1 MMNGKEAKSKP
12 IKRIVNESTTC
23 LSRYEKP
30 FVLARIRSRM
40 NEYLKSKYATST
52 FFYYTRDIDAIV
64 HQKRVSSTIKFHQI
78 MDSDS
83 KLEVLKR
90 YYKRHETAKKIVQ
103 LAEYFKFH
111 YEIPRIFL
119 EGFIG
124 IIDTFHDRR
133 RNQIYQI
140 VKMQIGKENIVGDE
154 TNSQLK
160 DQLDQRVNY
169 TSILKGLKTNQ
180 RYHMSRGDSLHDL
193 LTQMEALRLSNVK
206 GDISVATNDS
216 NQNKI
221 MDFNRYLLN
230 VHKSQEKPKAEFQV
244 STLKQLNFKK
254 NKEPEKSKKGD
265 SVKKKNRI
273 TIVSDHLNEFKGG
286 GGLKSVITRVLSGMK
301 GTPQRTVKKEAL
313 FKKKKSMAETES
325 VKTFEK
331 PLTKSEL
338 KNNLEIATKAS
349 LFSRNNSLFNSMKEN
364 LSTGPRNPSSTRNH
378 VSPDLFARYNY
389 ATLRTESDLFDMHLP
404 KNFSHGKKMTKL
416 TTQLTEKFM
425 QKGPP
430 QIGTVKSFDD
440 RRRSKMLTLLTEDNE
455 PDTNRVK
462 FSGKAQILASRSS
475 FSHIFQ
481 GNSSKKS
488 EILKRLKSEGKE
500 GPDVQLVHLK
510 ESLQFTSKP
519 KAKLKKE
526 SDSGVKLAK
535 KKSANKDPSFTGS
548 FKAKLKGSTANFGL

>member
-1 MMNGKEAKSKP
+1 MNGKEGKGKP
-12 IKRIVNESTTC
+12 IKKIVNESTTC
-23 LSRYEKP
+23 LSRYDKP

-64 HQKRVSSTIKFHQI
+64 YQKRVSSTIKFHQV

-90 YYKRHETAKKIVQ
+90 FYKRHETSKKIVQ

-133 RNQIYQI
+133 RNQIYQR

-169 TSILKGLKTNQ
+169 TSILKGLKTSQ
-180 RYHMSRGDSLHDL
+180 RYHLSRGDSLHDL
-193 LTQMEALRLSNVK
+193 LTQMEALRLSHVK

-221 MDFNRYLLN
+221 IDFNRYLLN
-230 VHKSQEKPKAEFQV
+230 VHKSQEKVKPEFQV
-244 STLKQLNFKK
+244 SSLKQLNFKK
-254 NKEPEKSKKGD
+254 NKLTEKPKKSD

-273 TIVSDHLNEFKGG
+273 TIVGDTLNEFKGG
-286 GGLKSVITRVLSGMK
+286 SGLKSVITRVLSGVK
-301 GTPQRTVKKEAL
+301 GTPQQIVRKEAI
-313 FKKKKSMAETES
+313 FKKKKSMADKDS
-325 VKTFEK
+325 IKASEK
-331 PLTKSEL
+331 QLTKSEL
-338 KNNLEIATKAS
+338 KNNLEIVTKAS
-349 LFSRNNSLFNSMKEN
+349 LFSRNNSLFNSMKDN
-364 LSTGPRNPSSTRNH
+364 LSTGYRKPSSTRNH
-378 VSPDLFARYNY
+378 VSPELFTRYNY
-389 ATLRTESDLFDMHLP
+389 ATLRTEPDFFDLHLP
-404 KNFSHGKKMTKL
+404 KNYSHSKRTAKL
-416 TTQLTEKFM
+416 TTQLVEKLM
-425 QKGPP
+425 PKVPI

-440 RRRSKMLTLLTEDNE
+440 RRRSKILTLLTEDNE
-455 PDTNRVK
+455 PDTNRLK

-475 FSHIFQ
+475 FSHIFK

-500 GPDVQLVHLK
+500 GPEAQVTPLK
-510 ESLQFTSKP
+510 ESLQFTNKTKSKT
-519 KAKLKKE
+519 KKE
-526 SDSGVKLAK
+526 SDTGVIIAR
-535 KKSANKDPSFTGS
+535 KKSGNKDPSFTGS
-548 FKAKLKGSTANFGL
+548 FKGKLKGVPSNLGY

>member
-1 MMNGKEAKSKP
+1 MNGKEGKGKP
-12 IKRIVNESTTC
+12 IKKIVNESTTC
-23 LSRYEKP
+23 LSRYDKP

-64 HQKRVSSTIKFHQI
+64 YQKRVSSTIKFHQV

-90 YYKRHETAKKIVQ
+90 FYKRHETSKKIVQ

-133 RNQIYQI
+133 RNQIYQR

-169 TSILKGLKTNQ
+169 TSILKGLKTSQ
-180 RYHMSRGDSLHDL
+180 RYHLSRGDSLHDL
-193 LTQMEALRLSNVK
+193 LTQMEALRLSHVK

-221 MDFNRYLLN
+221 IDFNRYLLN
-230 VHKSQEKPKAEFQV
+230 VHKSQEKVKPEFQV
-244 STLKQLNFKK
+244 SSLKQLNFKK
-254 NKEPEKSKKGD
+254 NKLTEKPKKSD

-273 TIVSDHLNEFKGG
+273 TIVGDTLNEFKGG
-286 GGLKSVITRVLSGMK
+286 GGLKSVITRVLSGIK
-301 GTPQRTVKKEAL
+301 GTPQQIVRKEAI
-313 FKKKKSMAETES
+313 FKKKKSMADKDS
-325 VKTFEK
+325 IKASEK
-331 PLTKSEL
+331 QLTKSEL
-338 KNNLEIATKAS
+338 KNNLEIVTKAS
-349 LFSRNNSLFNSMKEN
+349 LFSRNNSLFNSMKDN
-364 LSTGPRNPSSTRNH
+364 LSTGYRKPSSTRNH
-378 VSPDLFARYNY
+378 VSPELFTRYNY
-389 ATLRTESDLFDMHLP
+389 ATLRTEPDFFDLHLP
-404 KNFSHGKKMTKL
+404 KNYSHSKRTAKL
-416 TTQLTEKFM
+416 TTQLVEKLM
-425 QKGPP
+425 PKVPI

-440 RRRSKMLTLLTEDNE
+440 RRRSKILTLLTEDNE
-455 PDTNRVK
+455 PDTNRLK

-475 FSHIFQ
+475 FSHIFK

-500 GPDVQLVHLK
+500 GPEAQITPLK
-510 ESLQFTSKP
+510 ESLQFTNKTKSK
-519 KAKLKKE
+519 AKKE
-526 SDSGVKLAK
+526 SDAGVIIAR
-535 KKSANKDPSFTGS
+535 KKSGNKDPSFTGS
-548 FKAKLKGSTANFGL
+548 FKGKLKGVPSNLG

>member
-1 MMNGKEAKSKP
+1 MNGKEGKGKP
-12 IKRIVNESTTC
+12 IKKIVNESTTC
-23 LSRYEKP
+23 LSRYDKP

-64 HQKRVSSTIKFHQI
+64 YQKRVSSTIKFHQL

-90 YYKRHETAKKIVQ
+90 FYKRHETSKKIVQ

-133 RNQIYQI
+133 RNQIYQR

-169 TSILKGLKTNQ
+169 TSILKGLKTSQ
-180 RYHMSRGDSLHDL
+180 RYHLSRGDSLHDL
-193 LTQMEALRLSNVK
+193 LTQMEALRLSHVK

-221 MDFNRYLLN
+221 IDFNRYLLN
-230 VHKSQEKPKAEFQV
+230 VHRSQEKVKPEFQV
-244 STLKQLNFKK
+244 STLKHLNFKK
-254 NKEPEKSKKGD
+254 NKQTEKPKKSD

-273 TIVSDHLNEFKGG
+273 TIVSDTLNEFKGG
-286 GGLKSVITRVLSGMK
+286 GGLKSVITRVLSGIK
-301 GTPQRTVKKEAL
+301 GTPQQIVRKEAI
-313 FKKKKSMAETES
+313 FKKKKSMADKDS
-325 VKTFEK
+325 VKASEK
-331 PLTKSEL
+331 QLTKSEL
-338 KNNLEIATKAS
+338 KNNLDIVTKAS
-349 LFSRNNSLFNSMKEN
+349 LFSRNNSLFNSMKDN
-364 LSTGPRNPSSTRNH
+364 LSTGYRKPSSTRNH
-378 VSPDLFARYNY
+378 VSPELFTRYNY
-389 ATLRTESDLFDMHLP
+389 ATLRTEPDFFDLHLQ
-404 KNFSHGKKMTKL
+404 KNYSHSKKTTKL
-416 TTQLTEKFM
+416 TTQLAEKLM
-425 QKGPP
+425 PKVPI

-440 RRRSKMLTLLTEDNE
+440 RRRSKILTLLTEDNE
-455 PDTNRVK
+455 PDTNRLK

-475 FSHIFQ
+475 FSHIFK

-500 GPDVQLVHLK
+500 GPDPQITPLK
-510 ESLQFTSKP
+510 ESFQFTN
-519 KAKLKKE
+519 KAKSKAKKE
-526 SDSGVKLAK
+526 SDSGVIIAR

-548 FKAKLKGSTANFGL
+548 FKGKLKGVPSNIG